1 MNHEESALF
10 AKKYLEDVLSFF
22 GLNTDIETHVSDEVI
37 ELKVPSTHLN
47 AFLIGAHGDTLRS
60 LQDLVSTTL
69 KNKNA
74 ELYRI
79 NIDVADY
86 KAQRADRLVKKLTET
101 FEIVR
106 STGEEV
112 ALDPMN
118 PADRRVVHQAI
129 SDYSDL
135 ETHSEGEGRERH
147 IVISKKAE

>member
-60 LQDLVSTTL
+60 LQYLVSTTL

-101 FEIVR
+101 FEVVR
-106 STGEEV
+106 STGKEV

-129 SDYSDL
+129 SDYSDI
-135 ETHSEGEGRERH
+135 ETHYEGEGGERH

>member
-60 LQDLVSTTL
+60 LQYLVSTTL

-101 FEIVR
+101 FEVVR
-106 STGEEV
+106 STGKEV